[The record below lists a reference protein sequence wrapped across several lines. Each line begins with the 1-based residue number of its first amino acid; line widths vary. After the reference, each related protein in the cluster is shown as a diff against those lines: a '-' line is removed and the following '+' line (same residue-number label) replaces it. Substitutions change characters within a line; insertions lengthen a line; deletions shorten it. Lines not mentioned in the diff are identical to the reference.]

1 MGMKEM
7 NRDKLIEGLQKL
19 PSHKAPD
26 AIWKNI
32 ERSLKQDPALQE
44 AIKALPS
51 YKAPEAVWNGIQQE
65 IAKPAKVVR
74 FSFRQFA
81 AAACLIGIVL
91 FSGIKLIKNDSQMDG
106 MDISISEEIV
116 DDQILDRQVDSNDA
130 DIEEI
135 LALCENMEFIC
146 SRPQVSKLKSDLL
159 ELSEAKSALVEALG
173 EYGTEIYLI
182 EQLSDIEMQQISIA
196 KELLNYLI

>member
-1 MGMKEM
+1 MGMKEI

-26 AIWKNI
+26 AIWNNI
-32 ERSLKQDPALQE
+32 ERSLKQDPALNE
-44 AIKALPS
+44 AIKSLPS
-51 YKAPEAVWNGIQQE
+51 YKAPEAIWEGIQKE
-65 IAKPAKVVR
+65 ITPTKVLR

-91 FSGIKLIKNDSQMDG
+91 FSGIKLIQNDSQMDG
-106 MDISISEEIV
+106 IDISISEEIV
-116 DDQILDRQVDSNDA
+116 DNDILDRQVDSNDA
-130 DIEEI
+130 DIQEI

-173 EYGTEIYLI
+173 DYGTEIYLI
-182 EQLSDIEMQQISIA
+182 EQLSDIEMQQINIA